1 MTTPLSGPSLL
12 AAARRAHGRRL
23 RLAISLTLYAG
34 ALGAAVVLI
43 SLLTRTKPWVEP
55 EHLSFAPSVFLSL
68 GGALAGILIVW
79 PLAYWFGDGAGA
91 PRGLLAWL
99 AVGFGFGVL
108 LPLLTGAFL
117 PLSIVFVDLSL
128 GVISAGQLFSSA
140 LDALFRAPL
149 SLAVHGALGIF
160 TGLLAG
166 ALFGTGAWVV
176 DMVNASSNP
185 VASRYGPWAIALL
198 LGSIAVVIA
207 VFGPADTLAKLG

>member
-1 MTTPLSGPSLL
+1 MTPLSSPSLL
-12 AAARRAHGRRL
+12 AAARRSHGRRL
-23 RLAISLTLYAG
+23 RLAISLSLYGG

-68 GGALAGILIVW
+68 GGALAGILVVW
-79 PLAYWFGDGAGA
+79 PIAYWLGDRAGE
-91 PRGLLAWL
+91 PRGLLSWL

-108 LPLLTGAFL
+108 VPLLTGAFL
-117 PLSIVFVDLSL
+117 PLSVLLVDLNL
-128 GVISAGQLFSSA
+128 GVVNSGELFSRV

-149 SLAVHGALGIF
+149 SLVVHGALGIF

-166 ALFGTGAWVV
+166 ALFATGAWVV

-185 VASRYGPWAIALL
+185 VASRYGPWAIVVLF
-198 LGSIAVVIA
+198 GFIAVAIA

>member
-1 MTTPLSGPSLL
+1 MTPLSSPSLL
-12 AAARRAHGRRL
+12 AAAQRSHGRRL
-23 RLAISLTLYAG
+23 RLAISLTLYGG

-79 PLAYWFGDGAGA
+79 PTTYWLGDSAGA

-99 AVGFGFGVL
+99 AIGFGFGVL
-108 LPLLTGAFL
+108 LPLLAGAFL

-128 GVISAGQLFSSA
+128 GIISASELFSRA

-149 SLAVHGALGIF
+149 SLVYGALGIF

-185 VASRYGPWAIALL
+185 VASRYGPWAIIIL
-198 LGSIAVVIA
+198 LGFIAVVIA
-207 VFGPADTLAKLG
+207 VFGPPDTLAKLG